1 MAEGLKFYFNEVG
14 AWAFQ
19 RECPFRMK
27 RKVCMFRR
35 FKKSGYIFTD
45 KKNPRW
51 GIMSTLLGLIAV
63 VSVAAAVYFTYLEN
77 GVAPM
82 QYGMVIL
89 LYVIYAM
96 IGMVLG
102 VRSLLQKDIFKL
114 FPITGIVL
122 NVIAAIEG
130 GIILYLG
137 Y

>member
-1 MAEGLKFYFNEVG
+1 M
-14 AWAFQ
+14 
-19 RECPFRMK
+19 
-27 RKVCMFRR
+27 RR
-35 FKKSGYIFTD
+35 FRKSGYIFTD
-45 KKNPRW
+45 KKNPRL

-63 VSVAAAVYFTYLEN
+63 VSVAAAVYFTYLAK
-77 GVAPM
+77 GDAPM

-89 LYVIYAM
+89 LSVIYAM
-96 IGMVLG
+96 IGMALG
-102 VRSLLQKDIFKL
+102 VRSLLEKDIFKL

>member
-1 MAEGLKFYFNEVG
+1 VG
-14 AWAFQ
+14 ISGEK
-19 RECPFRMK
+19 ECPLLMK
-27 RKVCMFRR
+27 RNACMFRR
-35 FKKSGYIFTD
+35 LKKSGYIFTD

-63 VSVAAAVYFTYLEN
+63 VSVAAAIYFTYLDN

-89 LYVIYAM
+89 LSIIYAM
-96 IGMVLG
+96 IGMALG
-102 VRSLLQKDIFKL
+102 VRSLLEKDIFKL
-114 FPITGIVL
+114 FPVIGIVL
-122 NVIAAIEG
+122 NVIAVIEG

>member
-1 MAEGLKFYFNEVG
+1 
-14 AWAFQ
+14 
-19 RECPFRMK
+19 
-27 RKVCMFRR
+27 MFRR
-35 FKKSGYIFTD
+35 FKKAGYIFTD

-89 LYVIYAM
+89 LSVIYSM

-102 VRSLLQKDIFKL
+102 VRSLLEKDIFKL
-114 FPITGIVL
+114 FPIIGIVL

-137 Y
+137 YV

>member
-1 MAEGLKFYFNEVG
+1 
-14 AWAFQ
+14 
-19 RECPFRMK
+19 
-27 RKVCMFRR
+27 
-35 FKKSGYIFTD
+35 
-45 KKNPRW
+45 
-51 GIMSTLLGLIAV
+51 
-63 VSVAAAVYFTYLEN
+63 
-77 GVAPM
+77 
-82 QYGMVIL
+82 MVIL
-89 LYVIYAM
+89 LSVIYAM